1 MWDSS
6 ARYSRPLQFF
16 TDLEIWN
23 NFSKE
28 SGEYH
33 CFNWVKKKK
42 QKKQTEIKIKKEK
55 SNTALTISKN
65 FKGIT
70 RGRV

>member
-28 SGEYH
+28 SGECL
-33 CFNWVKKKK
+33 CFNWVKKK
-42 QKKQTEIKIKKEK
+42 KIKKEK

>member
-1 MWDSS
+1 MWDSNVRDS
-6 ARYSRPLQFF
+6 HPLQFF

-33 CFNWVKKKK
+33 YFNWVKEKKK
-42 QKKQTEIKIKKEK
+42 LKIKIKKEK